1 MQMVTETDGRR
12 RRHSAAERH
21 AVLKRFSESGA
32 SLAVFCRSESISV
45 ATLRRWQAE
54 HGDDAQ
60 RAAAPRGFLDL
71 GALGGGALT
80 IEVDLGGG
88 VLLRVRRG

>member
-1 MQMVTETDGRR
+1 MVTEASGRR
-12 RRHSAAERH
+12 RRHSAAERR
-21 AVLKRFSESGA
+21 AVLARYSGSGA
-32 SLAVFCRSESISV
+32 SVAAFCRCESISV

-60 RAAAPRGFLDL
+60 REATPGGFVDL
-71 GALGGGALT
+71 GALGGGTLT

-88 VLLRVRRG
+88 VVLRVKRGG